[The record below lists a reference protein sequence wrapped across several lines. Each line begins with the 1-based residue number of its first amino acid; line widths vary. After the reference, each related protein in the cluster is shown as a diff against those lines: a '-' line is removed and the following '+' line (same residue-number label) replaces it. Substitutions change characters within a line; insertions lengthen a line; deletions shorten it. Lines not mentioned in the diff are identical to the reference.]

1 MVTEKGELGMTDRQ
15 QQIYDFIVAYIEENL
30 YPPSVREIGDGVGL
44 YSTSSVYEH
53 LKTLENKGYIEIKEN
68 SPRAIKVKGYKFV
81 KEEVAVNDGRTDNV
95 NGIFVHADNQKT
107 A

>member
-1 MVTEKGELGMTDRQ
+1 MTHRQ
-15 QQIYDFIVAYIEENL
+15 QQIYDFIVSYIKENL

-53 LKTLENKGYIEIKEN
+53 LKSLERKGYIEVKEN
-68 SPRAIKVKGYKFV
+68 SPRAIKVNGYKFV